1 MPSGPTPSRVV
12 RLQRLRSQ
20 PSSAKDGTQVFT
32 FGKYQHSGKS
42 FEEVF
47 EKDQAYVAWCCGRL
61 AAGDCNSNQAAW
73 MAYVDQKLDAAEK
86 AQGIVYD
93 DTAATPDQGWSMVS
107 EPQGMQQTIQDVMS
121 TVELLRQSLS
131 ELLERV
137 TRLERAMAENSSQSR
152 VQSSSQSHA
161 QG

>member
-61 AAGDCNSNQAAW
+61 ATGDCNSNQAAW
-73 MAYVDQKLDAAEK
+73 VAYVDQKLEAAEK
-86 AQGIVYD
+86 A
-93 DTAATPDQGWSMVS
+93 
-107 EPQGMQQTIQDVMS
+107 QTIQDVMS

-152 VQSSSQSHA
+152 VQNSFQSHA